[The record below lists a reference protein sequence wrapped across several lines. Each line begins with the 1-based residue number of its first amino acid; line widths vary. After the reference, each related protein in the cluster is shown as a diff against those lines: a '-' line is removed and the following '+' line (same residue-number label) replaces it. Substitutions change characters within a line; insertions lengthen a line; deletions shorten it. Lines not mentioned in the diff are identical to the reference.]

1 VYRLKWAP
9 EVAGTDDIDAAG
21 KDVEG
26 EGDADESGVSIAFR
40 ADLTRVVTFLGHA
53 RGHDARLSRDRRL
66 RRTPSH
72 HAPQYNPEQMEK
84 VTRINE
90 YHTAQLASWL
100 GRLKATAGGDGNTL
114 DACASKDRH
123 LVLPHVDRVVT
134 KRSAWKICARRS
146 SLDQSW
152 PSGCASGGRRG
163 CRSGPGCGG
172 SGATLDWSDTDE
184 G

>member
-84 VTRINE
+84 GTRINE
-90 YHTAQLASWL
+90 YHTAQLAGWL

-114 DACASKDRH
+114 DACASKDDTWCFRM
-123 LVLPHVDRVVT
+123 LTGWDKTQCLEDLRETLFFGPELAERVRERGSPRVPEWT
-134 KRSAWKICARRS
+134 GLWWQRR
-146 SLDQSW
+146 D
-152 PSGCASGGRRG
+152 P
-163 CRSGPGCGG
+163 
-172 SGATLDWSDTDE
+172 
-184 G
+184 